1 MKITKMVKSISKR
14 KRACLPF
21 GVAVA
26 TVMSVAIVPSVSAA
40 DADAANAACDAADT
54 ARKAAAEVGMEWRD
68 IKKSVKKARK
78 MIEDGDID
86 KAIKMCEQAAWQGEA
101 GIAQSEMEKKNW
113 MARVPK

>member
-1 MKITKMVKSISKR
+1 MKIKKLVRIISKSR
-14 KRACLPF
+14 YGSLPF
-21 GVAVA
+21 SVAIA
-26 TVMSVAIVPSVSAA
+26 TMMSVAIVPPLSAA

-78 MIEDGDID
+78 MLEDGDFG
-86 KAIKMCEQAAWQGEA
+86 KATTMCEQATFQGEA
-101 GIAQSEMEKKNW
+101 GIAQAEMEKKNW